1 MRFCGPIRPSS
12 VALTATPTAI
22 ATAISVIGTPARIH
36 TRGIEAGQRAPRLQS
51 RIVTRSS
58 CPVTVPAPVA
68 PGAPPYWLKYGRSL
82 MALPARVNSVH
93 TMPKNITTST
103 AANVPL
109 PPANAT
115 TVMTTKLGGFAVS
128 LCEVAY
134 VVLAVFQQEELDRHV

>member
-1 MRFCGPIRPSS
+1 MRKGR
-12 VALTATPTAI
+12 
-22 ATAISVIGTPARIH
+22 
-36 TRGIEAGQRAPRLQS
+36 IEARQRAPRLQS
-51 RIVTRSS
+51 RLVTRSS
-58 CPVTVPAPVA
+58 WPVTVPAPVA

-82 MALPARVNSVH
+82 MPLPPRVNSVH

-115 TVMTTKLGGFAVS
+115 TVMTAKLGRFAVS

-134 VVLAVFQQEELDRHV
+134 VVLAVFQQEELDRHVRVAVDLTHERAWIPPRDLADRGLELL